1 MRNYVIATEF
11 VALDRGMGATLSRI
25 ATRYG
30 EIENKAQRA
39 SQAVSRRMEPGGMFG
54 SITAGNLAAQG
65 IANVTTGFYD
75 LSKQM
80 AATKATMN
88 AVFGEEKAARN
99 MEYLRSETNRLGV
112 ALPSVMQGYNQL
124 LISIQK
130 SNFREEDLRKFTTSF
145 MEFSSATGL
154 APQHAERAFYAFN
167 QMFSKQKIMG
177 EELNQQLGDIPALNP
192 EFYQAIADVYSIP
205 FKSVRDYMSKPG
217 VEVDAAKVFK
227 RVTDLMHDKWAT
239 PAQKMSEQYLAN
251 LNRLT
256 NKQAE
261 VAEMF
266 GAKAFG
272 PMAEGLSGILSVA
285 TPVLKFIDEYSNEI
299 IAITGAVVLYNQAEK
314 IRVGWMAAE
323 TGAGL
328 IGGLRM
334 AAKEYK
340 ALAAAQ
346 GAANAMTLMLNA
358 SILASPIFWAVAGLA
373 GLAVVT
379 KNLYDEMKYLE
390 ETPAE
395 RLGGYGTSEQR
406 RSNVIAPAPKRFS
419 PKTLERMER
428 ERAAAVGV
436 SGQDKELAEWASNKA
451 QELKVD
457 TSSFL
462 KLEVSTPEGVAA
474 TVVDSKGIDQLSINE
489 NNMGK
494 VKR

>member
-1 MRNYVIATEF
+1 
-11 VALDRGMGATLSRI
+11 
-25 ATRYG
+25 
-30 EIENKAQRA
+30 
-39 SQAVSRRMEPGGMFG
+39 MEPSGMFG
-54 SITAGNLAAQG
+54 SITAGNLAARG

-88 AVFGEEKAARN
+88 AVFGEEKATRN
-99 MEYLRSETNRLGV
+99 MEYLRAETNRLGV
-112 ALPSVMQGYNQL
+112 ALPSVVQGYNQL

-130 SNFREEDLRKFTTSF
+130 SNFREDALRKFTTSF

-251 LNRLT
+251 LSRLT

-261 VAEMF
+261 VADMF

-272 PMAEGLSGILSVA
+272 PMAEGLNGILNAA
-285 TPVLKFIDEYSNEI
+285 TPVLKFIDTYSDEI
-299 IAITGAVVLYNQAEK
+299 IAITGAVILYNQAE
-314 IRVGWMAAE
+314 RVRAGWMAAE
-323 TGAGL
+323 TGVGL
-328 IGGLRM
+328 IGGLR
-334 AAKEYK
+334 AATKEYR

-346 GAANAMTLMLNA
+346 GAANAMTVMLNA
-358 SILASPIFWAVAGLA
+358 SILASPLFWAVAGLA

-379 KNLYDEMKYLE
+379 KNLYDANKYLE
-390 ETPAE
+390 ATQAE
-395 RLGGYGTSEQR
+395 KLGGYGTTEQR
-406 RSNVIAPAPKRFS
+406 TNKHLLPKPKRYS
-419 PKTLERMER
+419 AKTLERMER
-428 ERAAAVGV
+428 EKAAMV
-436 SGQDKELAEWASNKA
+436 STASSDKELAQWASEKV

-457 TSSFL
+457 TNSFL
-462 KLEVSTPEGVAA
+462 KLEISTPEGVAA
-474 TVVDSKGIDQLSINE
+474 TIVDSKGIDQVSINE
-489 NNMGK
+489 SNLGK